1 MGGFDSIRF
10 RFRRD
15 CSTDFLLEAPSVPFV
30 TLEIPLGEDMGCR
43 VSPREVAFY
52 LLFFCELMKAK

>member
-1 MGGFDSIRF
+1 MISWEDSIRF
-10 RFRRD
+10 DSDSQRD
-15 CSTDFLLEAPSVPFV
+15 CSMDSFLEEPSVPFV

-52 LLFFCELMKAK
+52 LLFFL